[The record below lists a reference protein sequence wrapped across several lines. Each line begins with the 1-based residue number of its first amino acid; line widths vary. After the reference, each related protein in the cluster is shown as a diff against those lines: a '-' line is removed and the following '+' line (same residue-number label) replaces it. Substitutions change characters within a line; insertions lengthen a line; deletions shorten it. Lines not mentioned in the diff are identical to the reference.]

1 MAFHFGSIPYIDYTT
16 YIDYDTNS
24 FAQFSIPT
32 SPHSTSI
39 TDGRIDDPSK

>member
-16 YIDYDTNS
+16 YIDYDTDT

>member
-1 MAFHFGSIPYIDYTT
+1 MGFPSGSIAYIDYTT
-16 YIDYDTNS
+16 YIDYDTDA

-39 TDGRIDDPSK
+39 TDGRIDGLSK